1 MAGAKE
7 TKITRIAINYPR
19 IVKNS
24 IYELIRDKFLIIRVL
39 KKKKKYLWII
49 QVGNF
54 AKKLRQ

>member
-39 KKKKKYLWII
+39 KRKRNIS
-49 QVGNF
+49 G
-54 AKKLRQ
+54 